1 MKKIPAFRA
10 GTHTDMN
17 GKTITFNRE
26 HLIATANAYNK
37 AVHEAPIVIGHPE
50 TDDPAYGWIDRFEV
64 IDDELIAIPAQVEP
78 VFGEMV
84 DNGRFK
90 KVSMSFYEPNNPNNP
105 KRGVWYPKHLG
116 FLGATPP
123 AIKGL
128 KPIQF
133 SETDGSTFTV
143 NFAETNTNDMLA
155 SIKQFFAMLPLFIS
169 TLAKADVQED
179 RQEPYQPL
187 LLPNFSEAKPA
198 NPPTNSTINP
208 PVTTEK
214 ETVMSADNQP
224 NPTQTANPTT
234 QTPATVPT
242 ATAPVA
248 PAVVADPAVVA
259 ENETLKKRL
268 ADMEKAQEKA
278 KVEAKTAEHVA
289 YAEGL
294 VTAGKLPPAQKD
306 VAVAILSQ
314 LDNGNTTVSFGEGES
329 AKPLSG
335 EFKALLDSLPVNAMF
350 GEHATRGN
358 APNQATVSYS
368 ENADP
373 ERVLADQKIKDYAA
387 THSVSYA
394 EAAAVVMGI

>member
-50 TDDPAYGWIDRFEV
+50 TDDPAYGWVDRFEV
-64 IDDELIAIPAQVEP
+64 VDDELIAIPTQVEP

-133 SETDGSTFTV
+133 SENGGSTFTV
-143 NFAETNTNDMLA
+143 NFAETNTNDLLA
-155 SIKQFFAMLPLFIS
+155 GLKQFFALLPLWIS
-169 TLAKADVQED
+169 TLAKADAQED
-179 RQEPYQPL
+179 AQEQAAYQPL
-187 LLPNFSEAKPA
+187 LGLPNFSEANHP
-198 NPPTNSTINP
+198 NPVNP

-224 NPTQTANPTT
+224 NPTPTT
-234 QTPATVPT
+234 QAPATAT
-242 ATAPVA
+242 TTTAPA
-248 PAVVADPAVVA
+248 TPAVVADPAVVA
-259 ENETLKKRL
+259 ENEALKKRV
-268 ADMEKAQEKA
+268 AEMEAAQEKA
-278 KVEAKTAEHVA
+278 KSDAKTAEHVA

-306 VAVAILSQ
+306 VAVAILAQ
-314 LDNGNTTVSFGEGES
+314 LDNGTQTVSFGEGDN

>member
-133 SETDGSTFTV
+133 SEGDGSTFTV
-143 NFAETNTNDMLA
+143 NFAETNDLLA
-155 SIKQFFAMLPLFIS
+155 GLKQFFAMLPLWIS
-169 TLAKADVQED
+169 TLSKAETQED
-179 RQEPYQPL
+179 SQGQEAYQP
-187 LLPNFSEAKPA
+187 LPNFSEANHP
-198 NPPTNSTINP
+198 NPVNP

-224 NPTQTANPTT
+224 NPTPAPATT
-234 QTPATVPT
+234 TTTTPATT
-242 ATAPVA
+242 TAPVT
-248 PAVVADPAVVA
+248 VSVADPAVVA
-259 ENETLKKRL
+259 ENEALKKRL
-268 ADMEKAQEKA
+268 ADMEKAQEQA

-289 YAEGL
+289 YAETL

-306 VAVAILSQ
+306 VAVAILTQ
-314 LDNGNTTVSFGEGES
+314 LDNGNQTVSFGEGDN

-358 APNQATVSYS
+358 APNQANVSYS

-373 ERVLADQKIKDYAA
+373 ERVLADQKIKEYATA
-387 THSVSYA
+387 HSVSYA

>member
-37 AVHEAPIVIGHPE
+37 AVHEAPIVIGHPQ

-64 IDDELIAIPAQVEP
+64 VDDELIAIPTQVEP

-128 KPIQF
+128 KPIEF
-133 SETDGSTFTV
+133 SEGDGSTFTV
-143 NFAETNTNDMLA
+143 NFAETNTNDLLA
-155 SIKQFFAMLPLFIS
+155 GLKQFFAMLPLWIS

-179 RQEPYQPL
+179 AQEQAVYQPL
-187 LLPNFSEAKPA
+187 LLPNFSEANHPKPV
-198 NPPTNSTINP
+198 NP

-224 NPTQTANPTT
+224 TPTPTT
-234 QTPATVPT
+234 QAPVTTT
-242 ATAPVA
+242 TTPVA
-248 PAVVADPAVVA
+248 PANPAVAADPAVVA
-259 ENETLKKRL
+259 ENEALKKRL
-268 ADMEKAQEKA
+268 ADMEKAQEQA
-278 KVEAKTAEHVA
+278 KRDAKTAEHVA

-306 VAVAILSQ
+306 VAVAILTQ
-314 LDNGNTTVSFGEGES
+314 LDNGNTTVSFGEGEA

-350 GEHATRGN
+350 GEHATKNN
-358 APNQATVSYS
+358 APHQANISYS

-373 ERVLADQKIKDYAA
+373 ERVLADQKIKEYAKA
-387 THSVSYA
+387 HSVSYA
-394 EAAAVVMGI
+394 EAAAVVMGN

>member
-133 SETDGSTFTV
+133 SEADGSTFTV

-155 SIKQFFAMLPLFIS
+155 GVKQFLAMLPLWIS
-169 TLAKADVQED
+169 TLAKADAQE
-179 RQEPYQPL
+179 QKPYQT
-187 LLPNFSEAKPA
+187 LPNFSEAKPA
-198 NPPTNSTINP
+198 SSPISPPINP

-224 NPTQTANPTT
+224 NPTPTT
-234 QTPATVPT
+234 QAPATATATT
-242 ATAPVA
+242 ATAPA
-248 PAVVADPAVVA
+248 TPAVVADPAVVA
-259 ENETLKKRL
+259 ENEALKKRL
-268 ADMEKAQEKA
+268 ADMEKAQEQA

-335 EFKALLDSLPVNAMF
+335 EFKALLDSLPVTAMF
-350 GEHATRGN
+350 GEHATRSN
-358 APNQATVSYS
+358 APNQVTISYS

-373 ERVLADQKIKDYAA
+373 DRVLADKQIKDYAKA
-387 THSVSYA
+387 NNVSYA
-394 EAAAVVMGI
+394 EAAAVVMAG

>member
-26 HLIATANAYNK
+26 DLIATAAAYNP
-37 AVHEAPIVIGHPE
+37 ANHEAPIVIGHPE

-64 IDDELIAIPAQVEP
+64 IDDELVAIPVQVEP

-105 KRGVWYPKHLG
+105 KQGVWYPKHLG

-133 SETDGSTFTV
+133 SENGGSTFTV
-143 NFAETNTNDMLA
+143 NFAETNTNDLLA
-155 SIKQFFAMLPLFIS
+155 GLKQFFAMLPLWIS
-169 TLAKADVQED
+169 TLAKADAQED
-179 RQEPYQPL
+179 AQEQAAYQPL
-187 LLPNFSEAKPA
+187 LLPNFSEVTPA
-198 NPPTNSTINP
+198 NSPTKPTINP

-224 NPTQTANPTT
+224 NPTQTPATTTTPTT
-234 QTPATVPT
+234 TTAPAATV
-242 ATAPVA
+242 
-248 PAVVADPAVVA
+248 VVADPATVA
-259 ENETLKKRL
+259 ENEALKKRI
-268 ADMEKAQEKA
+268 ADMEQAEQKARA
-278 KVEAKTAEHVA
+278 DAKTAEHVA

-306 VAVAILSQ
+306 VAVAILAE
-314 LDNGNTTVSFGEGES
+314 LDNGNQTVSFGEGDNK
-329 AKPLSG
+329 KPLSG

-358 APNQATVSYS
+358 APQPATVVYS

-373 ERVLADQKIKDYAA
+373 ERVLADKQIKDYAKA
-387 THSVSYA
+387 NNVSYA
-394 EAAAVVMGI
+394 EAAAVVMAG

>member
-17 GKTITFNRE
+17 GNTITFNRE
-26 HLIATANAYNK
+26 DLIATAAAYNP
-37 AVHEAPIVIGHPE
+37 ANHEAPIVIGHPE

-64 IDDELIAIPAQVEP
+64 VDDELVAIPAQVEP

-133 SETDGSTFTV
+133 GEGASTTFTAE
-143 NFAETNTNDMLA
+143 FADFSPT
-155 SIKQFFAMLPLFIS
+155 QPQS
-169 TLAKADVQED
+169 TKSEFMQGLQAF
-179 RQEPYQPL
+179 L
-187 LLPNFSEAKPA
+187 LLISSFFGKAESEVEPVASVTFDPSFGE
-198 NPPTNSTINP
+198 PPTNPNQTPNANQ
-208 PVTTEK
+208 K
-214 ETVMSADNQP
+214 KDDAMSD
-224 NPTQTANPTT
+224 PTQQPTT
-234 QTPATVPT
+234 P
-242 ATAPVA
+242 PVA
-248 PAVVADPAVVA
+248 PTTTQAPAATVVVADPATVA
-259 ENETLKKRL
+259 ENEALKKRL
-268 ADMEKAQEKA
+268 ADMEKAQEQA

-289 YAEGL
+289 YAETL

-306 VAVAILSQ
+306 VAVAILAE
-314 LDNGNTTVSFGEGES
+314 LDNGNQTVSFGEGDNK
-329 AKPLSG
+329 KPLSG

-358 APNQATVSYS
+358 APQPATVVYS

-373 ERVLADQKIKDYAA
+373 DRVLADKQIKDYAKA
-387 THSVSYA
+387 NNVSYA
-394 EAAAVVMGI
+394 EAAAVVMAG

>member
-26 HLIATANAYNK
+26 DLIATAHAYNK

-64 IDDELIAIPAQVEP
+64 IDDELIVIPTQVEP

-133 SETDGSTFTV
+133 SEGDGSTFTV
-143 NFAETNTNDMLA
+143 NFAETNTNDLLA
-155 SIKQFFAMLPLFIS
+155 GVKQFFAMLPLWIS
-169 TLAKADVQED
+169 TLSKAETQADSQE
-179 RQEPYQPL
+179 QQPYQT
-187 LLPNFSEAKPA
+187 LPNFSEAKPA
-198 NPPTNSTINP
+198 NSNISPPTNPTINP

-224 NPTQTANPTT
+224 NPTPTT
-234 QTPATVPT
+234 QAPVTTTTAPATPAF
-242 ATAPVA
+242 
-248 PAVVADPAVVA
+248 VADPAVVA
-259 ENETLKKRL
+259 ENEALKKRV
-268 ADMEKAQEKA
+268 AEMEAAQEKA

-289 YAEGL
+289 YAETL

-306 VAVAILSQ
+306 VAVAILTQ
-314 LDNGNTTVSFGEGES
+314 LDNGNQTVSFGEGDN

-358 APNQATVSYS
+358 APNQANVSYS

-373 ERVLADQKIKDYAA
+373 ERVLADQKIKEYATA
-387 THSVSYA
+387 HSVSYA